1 MPKVETNLSSKEG
14 ILHVLIV
21 TGGGVCL
28 IGGDVEDGAFLDGE
42 ILVTDGVTGTDLGAL
57 SVEGN
62 GERTASLETGGL
74 TGVVNDRLVVLRTF
88 HANDVETNCDRVS
101 LPLLN
106 NFTPSEKVLPYLC
119 GEH

>member
-1 MPKVETNLSSKEG
+1 MPNVEPDLSSKEG

-74 TGVVNDRLVVLRTF
+74 TGVVNDRLVVLRTCQQIPIS
-88 HANDVETNCDRVS
+88 TLNCR
-101 LPLLN
+101 
-106 NFTPSEKVLPYLC
+106 Y
-119 GEH
+119 